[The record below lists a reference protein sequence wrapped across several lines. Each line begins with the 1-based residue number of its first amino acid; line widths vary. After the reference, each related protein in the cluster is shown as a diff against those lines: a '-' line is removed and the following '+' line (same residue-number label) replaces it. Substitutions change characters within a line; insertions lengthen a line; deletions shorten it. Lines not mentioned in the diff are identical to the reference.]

1 MVCSFLLNLAYG
13 LYWCMASLAILHI
26 TIQHLYNAPLV
37 IINKKRT
44 PMKKY
49 TPVVLLI
56 LLIFSTFTHADYK
69 DEIEAMRVRGHELAG
84 PGTGLSDSERFQELV
99 QMTYDYTMLNYPEF
113 ATYLGDPRGQ
123 DRWTDNSEAVT
134 RQREQDVSLL
144 LAALDNIN
152 REALSE
158 TEKLNYDLLY
168 DGQKK
173 VIEGHQ
179 FPDELM
185 PLNQMGGVQQ
195 DIARMMAIT
204 QPKNAEDYVNMVAR
218 LEKTPEVVDQ
228 TIAWMRKGMEAGV
241 TPPAV
246 TLRDVPQQIRN
257 QLVDEADQ
265 SPLLGAFQQFPASVD
280 SLQQE
285 SLKKQAETAFSE
297 RIAPAFEKLLAFV
310 ENEYLPA
317 ARKTIAM
324 RDLPNGEAWYAYN
337 VRQDTTT
344 DLTPEQIHQIGL
356 SEVKRIRSEM
366 DKVIEASGFEGS
378 FEEFLAFLRTDPQFY
393 HVSSE
398 DLLREY
404 RDIAKRADPELMKL
418 FGKLPR
424 TPYGIVPVPAYA
436 EKSQTTAYYQPG
448 SVDAGR
454 PGNFFANTYALD
466 TRPRWEMEALT
477 LHEAVPGHHL
487 QIALQDE
494 LEDVPWYRRAGGYTA
509 FIEGWGLYS
518 ESLGVEMGFYQDPYS
533 KFGQLTYEMWRAI
546 RLVIDTGMHHLGWSR
561 QKAID
566 YFMQNAGKQEHD
578 VIVEVDRYIVWPG
591 QALAYKIG
599 ELKIKELRAWA
610 TDELG
615 EDFDIRAFHDEVL
628 GKGALPLSVLEANI
642 KAWVKEQK
650 S

>member
-1 MVCSFLLNLAYG
+1 
-13 LYWCMASLAILHI
+13 
-26 TIQHLYNAPLV
+26 
-37 IINKKRT
+37 
-44 PMKKY
+44 MKKIII
-49 TPVVLLI
+49 VSLL
-56 LLIFSTFTHADYK
+56 LVSFSTGSFGNYQ
-69 DEIEAMRVRGHELAG
+69 DEIKALTARMQELSG
-84 PGTGLSDSERFQELV
+84 DKTGLNDSERFKEIV
-99 QMTYDYTMLNYPEF
+99 DMTYDYTMLSHPEY

-123 DRWTDNSEAVT
+123 DRWTDNSEVIT
-134 RQREQDVSLL
+134 RQREQDGKIL
-144 LAALDNIN
+144 LAALANIN
-152 REALSE
+152 RDALSA
-158 TEKLNYDLLY
+158 TEQVNYDLLY
-168 DGQKK
+168 DIQERD
-173 VIEGHQ
+173 IEGQQ
-179 FPDELM
+179 FPNEYM

-195 DIARMMAIT
+195 DIAQMMAIM
-204 QPKNAEDYVNMVAR
+204 QPKNAEDYSNMISR

-241 TPPAV
+241 TPPAI

-257 QLVDEADQ
+257 QLVDEADK
-265 SPLLGAFQQFPASVD
+265 SPLLAAFQKFPANVD

-285 SLKKQAETAFSE
+285 SLKKQASAAFSE
-297 RIAPAFEKLLAFV
+297 KIAPAFEKLLVFV
-310 ENEYLPA
+310 ENEYIPA
-317 ARKTIAM
+317 ARESIAM

-337 VRQDTTT
+337 VKQRTTT
-344 DLTPEQIHQIGL
+344 DLTPEQIHEIGL
-356 SEVKRIRSEM
+356 SEVKRIRGEM
-366 DKVIEASGFEGS
+366 KDIIKSTDFEGS
-378 FEEFLAFLRTDPQFY
+378 FEDFLVFLRTDPQFY
-393 HVSSE
+393 HTTKE
-398 DLLREY
+398 GLLREY

-424 TPYGIVPVPAYA
+424 TPYGVIPVPSYA
-436 EKSQTTAYYQPG
+436 EKSQTTAYYQGG
-448 SVDAGR
+448 SVKAGR

-487 QIALQDE
+487 QLALQDE
-494 LEDVPWYRRAGGYTA
+494 LEDVPWFRRAGGYTA

-546 RLVIDTGMHHLGWSR
+546 RLVVDTGMHHLGWSR
-561 QKAID
+561 QQAID
-566 YFMQNAGKQEHD
+566 YFMKNAGKQEHD

-615 EDFDIRAFHDEVL
+615 EDFDIRGFHDEVL
-628 GKGALPLSVLEANI
+628 GKGALPLSVLEANV
-642 KAWVKEQK
+642 KAWVKGQMDPG